1 MKTKK
6 MAGAAL
12 RLLVLL
18 IMTVITLYPVIWMLS
33 GSMKS
38 DEEFYKNIWG
48 LASAIRP
55 ENYASAWV
63 RGALGS
69 KYFNSV
75 FVTALFLVIILPV
88 NCCVAYV
95 IARMQFRGRK
105 FLYMFLLMGMMVP
118 GGVLGMPT
126 FSVALKLKL
135 VDTLYGIA
143 LVYCGQAISFGMFLM
158 RSFYISL
165 PKSLEEAAMID
176 GCTRFRSFVHVILPL
191 TIPGIMTQVVFSGLN
206 TWNEY
211 FMASIMLR
219 TEDKRTLPLGIMTFV
234 GEYNIYYPQLF
245 AALCCA
251 TLPIIIVY
259 LLAQKAFVEGLT
271 AGAVKG

>member
-6 MAGAAL
+6 IAGAAL

-55 ENYASAWV
+55 ENYVSAWV
-63 RGALGS
+63 RGSLGG

-206 TWNEY
+206 TWNESLY
-211 FMASIMLR
+211 GEHHAAHGGQKDAAPGHHDVRGGIQHLLPAAVRGSLLR
-219 TEDKRTLPLGIMTFV
+219 DAAYHHCLP
-234 GEYNIYYPQLF
+234 
-245 AALCCA
+245 
-251 TLPIIIVY
+251 
-259 LLAQKAFVEGLT
+259 
-271 AGAVKG
+271 AGAESFC